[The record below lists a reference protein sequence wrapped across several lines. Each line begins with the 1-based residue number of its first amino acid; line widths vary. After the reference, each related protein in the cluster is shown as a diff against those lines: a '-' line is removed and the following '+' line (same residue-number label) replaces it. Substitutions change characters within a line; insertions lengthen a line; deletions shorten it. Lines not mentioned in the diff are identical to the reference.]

1 MNLEERLALIPKPH
15 EAQVTRQ
22 EKVGYLVPPSPF
34 VVPIG
39 WEWCH
44 TAPFEGPSI
53 VATIFKGLGF
63 QFELLDQRD
72 DNNVDSLKGKFKDFD
87 LLGIFTTEDSF
98 PYLKKVIELAK
109 KENPKIK
116 IILGGALVSSVPE
129 LIMNNTLADY
139 AILGEGELTLLEFI
153 DHWADKK
160 THPKDILGMAWKNK
174 KQETIINP
182 RRPQMKNL
190 DIVPFQDF
198 SVWKRFEGKDIPE
211 IYLSTTRGCHC
222 QCRFCY
228 RTHPQM
234 AYKTPKRVKE
244 EILYLKK
251 WNFKHAWLN
260 DLSFTTIPE
269 RVEELMKEAFS
280 VHEFSWNCFAR
291 VTEVDER
298 RLEIMKMHGCNI
310 ILYGFESVSQAVLD
324 AYNKGINQN
333 HMIKAIELTRKAQI
347 KVGGLFIVGAQE
359 DTKESLNDM
368 ISFARRFQEVTR
380 VKYLSILP
388 GTPMYWDALQKG
400 IIKDPLAHLDFLARE
415 QSIEEDIDEEGFIMV
430 ADKISKEDL
439 RLAYQAINRQIEVR
453 PFEYENEENRFLEN
467 PLPFQKRLV

>member
-1 MNLEERLALIPKPH
+1 MNLEERLSLIPRPH
-15 EAQVTRQ
+15 EAKITRQ
-22 EKVGYLVPPSPF
+22 QKIGLVVPPSPF
-34 VVPIG
+34 VVPVG

-53 VATIFKGLGF
+53 IATIFKGLGF
-63 QFELLDQRD
+63 EFEILDQRD
-72 DNNVDSLKGKFKDFD
+72 DKNVESLKGKLSQYD
-87 LLGIFTTEDSF
+87 LLGFFTTEDSF
-98 PYLKKVIELAK
+98 PYLKKVAELAK
-109 KENPKIK
+109 EENPQMKIL
-116 IILGGALVSSVPE
+116 LGGALVSSVPE
-129 LIMNNTLADY
+129 LIMNNTQADY

-153 DHWADKK
+153 DFWADQKMAPDK
-160 THPKDILGMAWKNK
+160 ILGLAWKDHSGK
-174 KQETIINP
+174 TIINSL
-182 RRPQMKNL
+182 RPQMKNL
-190 DIVPFQDF
+190 DLVPFQDF
-198 SVWKRFEGKDIPE
+198 SVWKRFEGKEIPE

-234 AYKTPKRVKE
+234 AYKSPQRVKE

-251 WNFKHAWLN
+251 WGFKHAWLN

-269 RVEELMKEAFS
+269 RVEKLMGEAFS
-280 VHEFSWNCFAR
+280 VHSFSWNCFAR
-291 VTEVDER
+291 VTEVDAP
-298 RLEIMKMHGCNI
+298 RLKVMKEHGCNI

-333 HMIKAIELTRKAQI
+333 HMIKAIELTREAQI

-359 DTKESLNDM
+359 DTKESLQDM
-368 ISFARRFQEVTR
+368 INFARRFQEVTR

-400 IIKDPLAHLDFLARE
+400 IIKDPLAHLDFLSRE
-415 QSIEEDIDEEGFIMV
+415 QSIEEDIDEEGFIML

-453 PFEYENEENRFLEN
+453 PFEYDNEENRFLEN